1 MTPAGAAALRANAS
15 ALLPGLALCAA
26 IALAARAGQAL
37 ERAVLGQAWLDALV
51 LAILIGAAL
60 RTAREPGPAFR
71 PGIRFA
77 AGRLLEVAVV
87 LLGASLDLRAVAAG
101 GVRLPLAIAAVVA
114 FCLLAGYAAGRA
126 IGLPHRTAMLIACGN
141 AICGNSAI
149 AAVAPILGA
158 GAKEVASAV
167 AFTAVLGVVAVLAL
181 PPLGAALGLT
191 APQYGAFAG
200 LTVYAVPQVLAATAP
215 FGSLAMQAG
224 TLVKLLRVL
233 MLGPVVVGLSAVERW
248 RARRRQGAA
257 GQPGGAAPASAGFL
271 PWFILG
277 FLALA
282 AANAAG
288 LVPEAARA
296 PVQSAAGLLT
306 VVAMAALGL
315 GVDLRGL
322 LRAGRG
328 AAAAATA
335 ALVVLGCVSLIV
347 VRWLVPAAP

>member
-1 MTPAGAAALRANAS
+1 MPAAVAG
-15 ALLPGLALCAA
+15 LLPGLALCVA
-26 IALAARAGQAL
+26 IALAAWVGQAL

-60 RTAREPGPAFR
+60 RTMRELGPSLR

-101 GVRLPLAIAAVVA
+101 GVRLPLAIAGVVA
-114 FCLLAGYAAGRA
+114 LCLLAGYGAGRLL
-126 IGLPHRTAMLIACGN
+126 GLPHRTAMLIACGN

-158 GAKEVASAV
+158 GAREVASAI

-181 PPLGAALGLT
+181 PPLGAALGLG
-191 APQYGAFAG
+191 AAQYGAFAG

-215 FGSLAMQAG
+215 FGSAAMQAG

-233 MLGPVVVGLSAVERW
+233 MLGPVVVALSALERW
-248 RARRRQGAA
+248 RAGR
-257 GQPGGAAPASAGFL
+257 PGHAAPAAKVGFL

-288 LVPEAARA
+288 LVPASARG

-306 VVAMAALGL
+306 AVAMAALGL

-322 LRAGRG
+322 LRAGRA

-335 ALVVLGCVSLIV
+335 ALLLLGGVSLLV
-347 VRWLVPAAP
+347 VRWILPAP